1 MNKNIYLKKE
11 TIKKIGVYLKEETNY
26 YTIDVVEEV
35 KIFNFI
41 LIKNKKIL
49 RDLFGECKDINK
61 LDNIYYIENNKVYFK
76 PYINITTNSQPITKY
91 FNNETEL
98 YNWLDINFP
107 EYKDFLKL

>member
-1 MNKNIYLKKE
+1 MNKNIYIKKE
-11 TIKKIGVYLKEETNY
+11 TIKKIGVYLKEITNY

-41 LIKNKKIL
+41 LIKNKIKL
-49 RDLFGECKDINK
+49 TDLFGKSIDINK

-76 PYINITTNSQPITKY
+76 PYIIITTNNLPFTKY